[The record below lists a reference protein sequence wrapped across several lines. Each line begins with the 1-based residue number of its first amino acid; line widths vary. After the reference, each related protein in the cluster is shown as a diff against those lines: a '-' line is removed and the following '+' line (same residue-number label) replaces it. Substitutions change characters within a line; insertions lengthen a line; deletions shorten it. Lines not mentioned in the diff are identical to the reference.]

1 MTLYLLIFEQDTDA
15 AWGASVTPFL
25 DQELARSSMRSA
37 YEKTLKLWDFDESCQ
52 TDEHECSCQDDTAVI
67 RDGTDVVNWRVEEHH
82 LDVELAIAVKGGLVQ
97 TVYAN
102 TDVSPDVYDFDVS
115 DFPDD
120 GEQEAADAKEKELE
134 QLTARPGWR
143 VVW

>member
-1 MTLYLLIFEQDTDA
+1 MTLYLFIFEQDTDA
-15 AWGASVTPFL
+15 AWGASVTVFL
-25 DQELARSSMRSA
+25 DQECARSSMRSA
-37 YEKTLKLWDFDESCQ
+37 YARSLELWDFDESCQ
-52 TDEHECSCQDDTAVI
+52 TDEHECFCQDDKAVI
-67 RDGTDVVNWRVEEHH
+67 CDGTDVVNWRVEEHH

-97 TVYAN
+97 TIYAN

-115 DFPDD
+115 DFPDE

-134 QLTARPGWR
+134 QLTERHGWR

>member
-1 MTLYLLIFEQDTDA
+1 M
-15 AWGASVTPFL
+15 
-25 DQELARSSMRSA
+25 
-37 YEKTLKLWDFDESCQ
+37 
-52 TDEHECSCQDDTAVI
+52 
-67 RDGTDVVNWRVEEHH
+67 NWRVEEHH

-102 TDVSPDVYDFDVS
+102 TNVSPDVYDLDVS
-115 DFPDD
+115 DFPDE

-134 QLTARPGWR
+134 QLTERPGWR

>member
-1 MTLYLLIFEQDTDA
+1 MTLYLLIFEQDTDT
-15 AWGASVTPFL
+15 AWGASVTAFL
-25 DQELARSSMRSA
+25 DQEGARSSMRSA
-37 YEKTLKLWDFDESCQ
+37 YERSLELWDFDVACQ
-52 TDEHECSCQDDTAVI
+52 TDEHECFCQDDKAVI
-67 RDGTDVVNWRVEEHH
+67 RDGTDAVNWRVEEHH

-115 DFPDD
+115 DFPDE

-134 QLTARPGWR
+134 QMTERPGWR